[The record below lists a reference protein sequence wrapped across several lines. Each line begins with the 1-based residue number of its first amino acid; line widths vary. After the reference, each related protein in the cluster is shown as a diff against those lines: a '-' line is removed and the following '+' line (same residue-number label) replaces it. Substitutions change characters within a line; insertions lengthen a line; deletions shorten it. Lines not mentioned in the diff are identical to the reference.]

1 MKEIVTLIDLYQEFR
16 RIMKEES
23 KFNPAC
29 EYYASHDIDPIYMM
43 SKHISEVCKA
53 SFVGR
58 SYNMRYGLTECNQ
71 VFESVGAHTNL
82 VIALI
87 EGAMFIDGRVRE
99 NIKDSYSYRD
109 ILEVAR
115 IHDLPENRIGDWP
128 DNGDRDEELK
138 AKLEDEYL
146 KEYLLYYPTD
156 EPKFKENVL
165 KLFKE
170 MGDQSSPAGRLIYM
184 ADKVSAIIATL
195 TLDLLQHSP
204 CMRYNNKDK
213 SERDMVEMNICDYVD
228 NPAYRN
234 GYRKASEMW
243 TIDHL
248 RLRKLNR
255 FDDTGFFTAI
265 LVMYTLLING
275 RWYHWRELDYEQ

>member
-1 MKEIVTLIDLYQEFR
+1 MKEIVTLIDLYHEYR
-16 RIMKEES
+16 RIMKEEA
-23 KFNPAC
+23 KINPAC
-29 EYYASHDIDPIYMM
+29 EFYACHEADPVYMM
-43 SKHISEVCKA
+43 AKHIQEVTKA

-58 SYNMRYGLTECNQ
+58 SYNVRYKLADCNQ
-71 VFESVGAHTNL
+71 VFESVAAHTNL

-87 EGAMFIDGRVRE
+87 DGAMSI
-99 NIKDSYSYRD
+99 NNQMKNKIKNSYSYRE

-128 DNGDRDEELK
+128 DNGSRDDAMK
-138 AKLEDEYL
+138 AMLEDEYL
-146 KEYLLYYPTD
+146 KEYLLYYPADTP
-156 EPKFKENVL
+156 EFKQHVL
-165 KLFKE
+165 QLFNE
-170 MGDQSSPAGRLIYM
+170 MNNQSTPSGRLIYM
-184 ADKVSAIIATL
+184 ADKTSAIIATL
-195 TLDLLQHSP
+195 TLDLIQRSP
-204 CMRYNNKDK
+204 MMHINNKDA
-213 SERDMVEMNICDYVD
+213 SERDKTEMNICDHCSVK
-228 NPAYRN
+228 

-243 TIDHL
+243 TIDHF